1 MSRSAFPIPGLYI
14 HIPFCRTKCA
24 YCDFFSIT
32 DTGLMD
38 DFLRALCRE
47 AEIRRGDF
55 PSFDTIYVGGGTPS
69 VLPVKLIETILC
81 TVRRTFTILPDTEIT
96 LEVNPADWGQPELK
110 SLRGMGVNRLSIGVQ
125 SLDDME
131 LRLLGRRHTAEQAMR
146 TLENAAGAGFENIC
160 VDLIYGLPGQS
171 ISMWQETLAKAVSC
185 APAHLSCY
193 ELEIKKNTP
202 LGLRFEHGEYVQ
214 GPEEQQREFFRRT
227 SAFLSGRGY
236 LHYEISNFARGLD
249 KASRHNLKY
258 WDHTPYLG
266 LGPSAHSFHHNR
278 RWWNHGS
285 VQDYVRDLD
294 AGKLPINGT
303 EELTREQLALE
314 ALFLGLRTSRGID
327 TESYARRYGT
337 DLAAEHGPVLEEWQR
352 AGLVEITHGCIRP
365 TLGGMAV
372 SDSLALL

>member
-1 MSRSAFPIPGLYI
+1 MPGLYI
-14 HIPFCRTKCA
+14 HIPFCRTKCS

-32 DTGLMD
+32 DTGPMD
-38 DFLRALCRE
+38 DFIRALCRE
-47 AEIRRGDF
+47 AETRRGEF
-55 PSFDTIYVGGGTPS
+55 PAFDTIYVGGGTPS
-69 VLPVKLIETILC
+69 VLPVKFIETILT
-81 TVRRTFTILPDTEIT
+81 TVRRTFTILPDAEIT
-96 LEVNPADWGQPELK
+96 IEVNPADWGLPELK

-125 SLDDME
+125 SLNDKE

-146 TLENAAGAGFENIC
+146 TLENVSSAGFENVCI
-160 VDLIYGLPGQS
+160 DLIYGLPGQS
-171 ISMWQETLAKAVSC
+171 IPMWQETLSKALSH

-202 LGLRFEHGEYVQ
+202 LGRRFMHGEYVQ
-214 GPEEQQREFFRRT
+214 GPEEQQRGFFMQT
-227 SAFLSGRGY
+227 SVFLSGRGY
-236 LHYEISNFARGLD
+236 LHYEISNFARGMD
-249 KASRHNLKY
+249 RASRHNLKY

-285 VQDYVRDLD
+285 VQNYVRDLD
-294 AGKLPINGT
+294 AGKQPVGGA

-327 TESYARRYGT
+327 TETYTRRYGI
-337 DLAAEHGPVLEEWQR
+337 DLMAEHGPALEEWQR
-352 AGLVEITHGCIRP
+352 AGLVEITHGSIRP

-372 SDSLALL
+372 SDRLALL